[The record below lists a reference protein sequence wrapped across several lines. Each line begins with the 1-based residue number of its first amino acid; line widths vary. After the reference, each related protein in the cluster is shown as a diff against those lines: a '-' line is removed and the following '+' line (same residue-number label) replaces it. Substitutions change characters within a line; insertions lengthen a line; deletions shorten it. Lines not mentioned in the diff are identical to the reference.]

1 CRCRPIA
8 PPSSARAGAAAPRT
22 GRSSCGSTVWAFP
35 SARQDDLEAQR
46 SGRFR
51 LRVVVGQQAAQVK
64 QLHCSQVQPVERR
77 AVDGPRQT
85 LPFGFRDQRRRAWLQ
100 LEGPESKQSCEPPSS
115 LCRLGA
121 GQYPDRLPPLDLDQG
136 FELGQRRY
144 RDIRFLAD
152 DFTRPDGLGLGEEQL
167 EQCAGIDVQAHEEGY
182 RSRSSWSS
190 SSEEGWVG
198 SPFEILRSQ
207 RM

>member
-1 CRCRPIA
+1 
-8 PPSSARAGAAAPRT
+8 
-22 GRSSCGSTVWAFP
+22 
-35 SARQDDLEAQR
+35 
-46 SGRFR
+46 

-64 QLHCSQVQPVERR
+64 QLHCSQVQPVERQ
-77 AVDGPRQT
+77 AVDGPRQN

-100 LEGPESKQSCEPPSS
+100 LEGPESKQSREPPSS
-115 LCRLGA
+115 LCRLGG
-121 GQYPDRLPPLDLDQG
+121 GQHPDRLPPLDLDQG

-167 EQCAGIDVQAHEEGY
+167 EQCAGIDVQAHEEAY
-182 RSRSSWSS
+182 RSRSSCSS

-198 SPFEILRSQ
+198 SPFEIFRSQ
-207 RM
+207 RMCALASKRFCFLLAGGTYGMILATGLESRVTTISPSAANAFSASGH